1 MNQNSQTH
9 QSENM
14 QSPAIQQAD
23 IVVALDIGTT
33 KVSAVVGRKN
43 ILGNIEVIGYG
54 KVISDGVIR
63 GVVSNIDKTAKAVAD
78 AIDQAEKTS
87 RQEIQTV
94 YVGIAGQHIRSI
106 MHQGVLYRSEPQKE
120 ITREDVDKLIQD
132 MYKIALPPGDQ
143 ILHVI
148 PQEFMVDEE
157 EGVTDPIG
165 MTGSRLQSNF
175 HIITG
180 NISAAS
186 NITKCLEKA
195 GVTVSGMM
203 LEPLASAQ
211 SVLSSDEKEA
221 GVVLVDI
228 GGGTTDV
235 TIYHEGI
242 IRYTSVIPLGGN
254 IITKDIKSGCSVT
267 LDQAEKLKVR
277 FGSALSEEI
286 IDNRII
292 TIPGLMG
299 REPKEISEK
308 NLARIIQ
315 ARVQEIFDY
324 VMWDIHRS
332 GFENKLVGGIVLTGG
347 GSLLKN
353 IDLLAEYQTGLAAR
367 IGNPAQYLSS
377 YYSDELS
384 SPIYAT
390 SLGLLME
397 GMKSVELPAP
407 DKRNAANKV
416 FDLEDRDIP
425 VMEEVREL
433 VYADEKNEEGWF
445 NRMVNNGYKSVRKFF
460 EANPDSEF

>member
-1 MNQNSQTH
+1 MDMENQTV
-9 QSENM
+9 
-14 QSPAIQQAD
+14 QQQD
-23 IVVALDIGTT
+23 LVVALDIGTT
-33 KVSAVVGRKN
+33 KVCAVVGRKN
-43 ILGNIEVIGYG
+43 ILGKIEVIGYG
-54 KVISDGVIR
+54 KVVSDGVIR
-63 GVVSNIDKTAKAVAD
+63 GVVSNIDKTAKAISD

-87 RQEIQTV
+87 HHEIQSV
-94 YVGIAGQHIRSI
+94 YVGIAGQHIKSI
-106 MHQGVLYRSEPQKE
+106 MHQGVLYRNDPNNE
-120 ITREDVDKLIQD
+120 ISQTDVDKLIND

-148 PQEFMVDEE
+148 PQEYSVDDES
-157 EGVTDPIG
+157 GINDPIG
-165 MTGSRLQSNF
+165 MSGARLQSNF

-180 NISAAS
+180 NTNAAA

-195 GVTVSGMM
+195 GLQQQGMM
-203 LEPLASAQ
+203 LEPLASAL
-211 SVLSSDEKEA
+211 SVLSKDEMEA

-254 IITKDIKSGCSVT
+254 IITKDIKTGCSVT
-267 LDQAEKLKVR
+267 LEQAEKLKVR

-292 TIPGLMG
+292 TIPGIMG

-332 GFENKLVGGIVLTGG
+332 GFENKLFGGIVLTGG

-367 IGNPAQYLSS
+367 IGNPTEHLSS
-377 YYSDELS
+377 YYEKELS
-384 SPIYAT
+384 SPIFAT
-390 SLGLLME
+390 CLGLLIE
-397 GMKSVELPAP
+397 GMKTVQAANPT
-407 DKRNAANKV
+407 DKRWTAKNT
-416 FDLEDRDIP
+416 LEIKDEDHITNR
-425 VMEEVREL
+425 EELEEELEL
-433 VYADEKNEEGWF
+433 VDRQSSDSWMESIINKS
-445 NRMVNNGYKSVRKFF
+445 YKSLKDFF
-460 EANPDSEF
+460 KANPDSEF

>member
-203 LEPLASAQ
+203 L
-211 SVLSSDEKEA
+211 
-221 GVVLVDI
+221 
-228 GGGTTDV
+228 
-235 TIYHEGI
+235 
-242 IRYTSVIPLGGN
+242 
-254 IITKDIKSGCSVT
+254 
-267 LDQAEKLKVR
+267 
-277 FGSALSEEI
+277 
-286 IDNRII
+286 
-292 TIPGLMG
+292 
-299 REPKEISEK
+299 
-308 NLARIIQ
+308 
-315 ARVQEIFDY
+315 DY
-324 VMWDIHRS
+324 
-332 GFENKLVGGIVLTGG
+332 
-347 GSLLKN
+347 
-353 IDLLAEYQTGLAAR
+353 
-367 IGNPAQYLSS
+367 
-377 YYSDELS
+377 
-384 SPIYAT
+384 
-390 SLGLLME
+390 
-397 GMKSVELPAP
+397 
-407 DKRNAANKV
+407 
-416 FDLEDRDIP
+416 
-425 VMEEVREL
+425 
-433 VYADEKNEEGWF
+433 
-445 NRMVNNGYKSVRKFF
+445 
-460 EANPDSEF
+460 

>member
-195 GVTVSGMM
+195 GVTVS
-203 LEPLASAQ
+203 
-211 SVLSSDEKEA
+211 
-221 GVVLVDI
+221 
-228 GGGTTDV
+228 
-235 TIYHEGI
+235 
-242 IRYTSVIPLGGN
+242 
-254 IITKDIKSGCSVT
+254 
-267 LDQAEKLKVR
+267 
-277 FGSALSEEI
+277 
-286 IDNRII
+286 
-292 TIPGLMG
+292 
-299 REPKEISEK
+299 
-308 NLARIIQ
+308 
-315 ARVQEIFDY
+315 
-324 VMWDIHRS
+324 
-332 GFENKLVGGIVLTGG
+332 
-347 GSLLKN
+347 
-353 IDLLAEYQTGLAAR
+353 
-367 IGNPAQYLSS
+367 
-377 YYSDELS
+377 
-384 SPIYAT
+384 
-390 SLGLLME
+390 
-397 GMKSVELPAP
+397 
-407 DKRNAANKV
+407 
-416 FDLEDRDIP
+416 
-425 VMEEVREL
+425 
-433 VYADEKNEEGWF
+433 
-445 NRMVNNGYKSVRKFF
+445 
-460 EANPDSEF
+460 